1 MIKIDSEIPPHLLFM
16 KHVLLHL
23 VSASVLK
30 QILKETTVLI
40 KYFRLKFAIISFS
53 ILAFGTV
60 WTYFFSTSSL
70 DLQDHTHLWGG
81 GNNCSQKC
89 GLNSITRYIRNNNTV
104 SFWVKSNLV
113 KLEAS
118 YTAILPY
125 CACSLDQLMNTNIM
139 NTNTMN

>member
-1 MIKIDSEIPPHLLFM
+1 MIKIDSEIPPPHLLFM

-81 GNNCSQKC
+81 G
-89 GLNSITRYIRNNNTV
+89 ITV
-104 SFWVKSNLV
+104 VKSVDSTPSLGTSEITTQFLFGSNP
-113 KLEAS
+113 
-118 YTAILPY
+118 IL
-125 CACSLDQLMNTNIM
+125 
-139 NTNTMN
+139 